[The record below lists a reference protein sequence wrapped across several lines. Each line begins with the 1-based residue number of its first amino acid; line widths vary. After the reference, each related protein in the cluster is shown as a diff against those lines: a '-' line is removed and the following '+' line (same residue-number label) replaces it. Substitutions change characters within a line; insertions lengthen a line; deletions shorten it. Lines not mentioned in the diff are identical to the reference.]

1 MKQKCIE
8 CGLVFY
14 PTKNNYV
21 GYPYIWHRDKDIDSS
36 PARTFHSRYCMD
48 QFLSKHSDILI
59 PIFKQIKERE
69 LFYKKDMGVLARS
82 GFDFEVSRRVMDLDK
97 DEYIKI
103 INLL

>member
-21 GYPYIWHRDKDIDSS
+21 GYPYFYYKERERMDSS
-36 PARTFHSRYCMD
+36 PYRVFHSRWCMD

-59 PIFKQIKERE
+59 PIFKQIKESEDINNARTRE
-69 LFYKKDMGVLARS
+69 NQAERKQAPS
-82 GFDFEVSRRVMDLDK
+82 P
-97 DEYIKI
+97 
-103 INLL
+103 